1 MGGRGVDGR
10 YCYEQ
15 HVHYGIKIKGKYFT
29 GSYEHEDTE
38 EGIKNESEDL
48 KKMYHLNP
56 EMFWDEGHEMGFM
69 EMDYLPEETQEEETQ
84 EEETQEGET
93 QEEET
98 QEEETQEEE
107 TQPLSTRTNFCI
119 GCSFNKQ

>member
-84 EEETQEGET
+84 EETNSIYGQKNEVNYQNLKKDEEGAVI
-93 QEEET
+93 
-98 QEEETQEEE
+98 
-107 TQPLSTRTNFCI
+107 LRR
-119 GCSFNKQ
+119 K